1 MKTGE
6 QENFEPDFQE
16 IEGMTPEQ
24 INQKMREQIEAG
36 EHGEAVAPAIEPE
49 EPSHRSVDLAA
60 MLGDGEPAGEEN
72 GAEEPAQAAEEPAAP
87 AEETPAEP
95 ASDMTAMQ
103 ARLEEL
109 AEANR
114 HFREQ
119 NDLLTRKLLGDDVNP
134 AGEDDDVFVPDG
146 MAPETARYLQPLL
159 KPLQQKITE
168 LESRV
173 QPVLQKSQGDALVD
187 HLVQSVEG
195 FDASMMP
202 KLREEFGKLSEADQ
216 QRYGRDELGAEVVA
230 QKVVRAAGGGARRPT
245 NPTHK
250 AQMQT
255 DLGGGAQTTQT
266 DVRPEKALDK
276 MNSMSDEEFEKLMAR
291 TDSELY

>member
-6 QENFEPDFQE
+6 QENFEPDFQD

-36 EHGEAVAPAIEPE
+36 EHGEAAAPAIEPE
-49 EPSHRSVDLAA
+49 EPPHRSVDLAA
-60 MLGDGEPAGEEN
+60 MLGDDEPSVDEN
-72 GAEEPAQAAEEPAAP
+72 DAEEPSLAAEEPAAP
-87 AEETPAEP
+87 AEDQQNAP

-119 NDLLTRKLLGDDVNP
+119 NDLLTRKLLGDEATP
-134 AGEDDDVFVPDG
+134 AGDDDDVFVPDG

-159 KPLQQKITE
+159 KPLQQKINE

-187 HLVQSVEG
+187 HLTSSVEG

-255 DLGGGAQTTQT
+255 DLGGGAQTTQSEA
-266 DVRPEKALDK
+266 RPEKVADK
-276 MNSMSDEEFEKLMAR
+276 LNKMSDEDFERLMAQ